1 MKNFMISI
9 QEHFNRS
16 RVYFTDPD
24 VQKTSK
30 RAQNIKWNQVFVRK
44 ATQIKISLEMT
55 IDLANT
61 FDKKLPSQNTR
72 NDISEEQDFK
82 TF

>member
-1 MKNFMISI
+1 
-9 QEHFNRS
+9 
-16 RVYFTDPD
+16 
-24 VQKTSK
+24 
-30 RAQNIKWNQVFVRK
+30 
-44 ATQIKISLEMT
+44 MT